1 MTSGSGEPAPGA
13 GRLLCDEM
21 LAGLARLLRSGG
33 HDVGLAEP
41 GTPDAAVAARAAAE
55 GRTLITADRA
65 FTAQT
70 PGAVL
75 LADGTPDAQARALF
89 AATGL
94 PPAPAPFTRCV
105 MDNAGVRRASAE
117 EARAAPDGA
126 GAVWVCPACERT
138 YWAGSHVRRMTER
151 LEALGATAP
160 SPAAP

>member
-1 MTSGSGEPAPGA
+1 
-13 GRLLCDEM
+13 M

-41 GTPDAAVAARAAAE
+41 GAPDAAIAARAAAE

-65 FTAQT
+65 FAAAT

-105 MDNAGVRRASAE
+105 VDNALVRRATEE
-117 EARAAPDGA
+117 EAKAAPEGT
-126 GAVWVCPACERT
+126 GEVWVCPDCART

-151 LEALGATAP
+151 LEALGADAP
-160 SPAAP
+160 SPPAPGSAR